1 MNGEKCRT
9 AADKCE
15 GITLCEY
22 LPRHVRVSYQHANP
36 AAGNESFLLRFRG
49 DGESTPCLLVDAG
62 NGVDVDALTEPDDRL
77 VGICLTH
84 AHLDHYA
91 TLAAAHREGVPI
103 LVSPAT
109 GAILGDVLDV
119 AGTEYGVDSSR
130 AVRDAITP
138 VAERRKLTPE
148 VSVQPVPAGHAPG
161 AVGWLVTVTD
171 GEDTHRLL
179 ATGDFTRR
187 RVAGYPGL
195 PADALPPVDA
205 LFLTASTNDRF
216 ETALTE
222 ALGTALEHAGGGKRT
237 LVAASGLT
245 GVHVAYL
252 LSAIVEQY
260 ELRVPVRVVGQAAKL
275 YERLGYD
282 RPGVE
287 SIPRFDD
294 PRTCLEHGAVTVAG
308 PEIPRERSSGRMF
321 GLLRED
327 PNGSVIQLVGSGAE
341 PLTDARCTLHD
352 YEIVN
357 HPTRAALTA
366 VHDAVDPTE
375 TVMVHAHRGANRLFN
390 DLDSVVWG
398 TGDRAEYTL
407 YDGTGWRLPPW
418 MDGDHVAGGS
428 QTFAAAVT
436 DVVESVPVPVVGR
449 QTEPDLA
456 AEGVDTDRLA
466 DLLHHRQGIATDTAS
481 PSVDTASQS
490 VDADDATPRVATDG
504 ASATNDTPEETMSD
518 NEETTDGEP
527 DQPTPD
533 GPIRTTGAASDNQP
547 DPAVKRM
554 LEAQDVSPEEFTA
567 RMKSARAETTPAE
580 LSGDDTESDSVDND
594 EPKTDSDT
602 SDERDGE
609 SDGERDEPETDSDAS
624 DERDSEGDDG
634 RDTEGDDGRDESETD
649 SDASDER
656 DGEEIAPSGDSRPG
670 EADPTSETT
679 QTNGAG
685 SEPVSAETGVTTNGS
700 QAASADGTEPSSSTE
715 TASTVETTATAE
727 TEPPKD
733 DPPTNTTSGTAVR
746 RTAVAEGDHPTASA
760 LALALAP
767 QAVEESEPGAA
778 VAAALREYLVAVL
791 AGDAD
796 AEQPGQLS
804 VGVDAT
810 PAVETALAEAAA
822 TTDRFADTE
831 ALIGAAT
838 AAALGV
844 GSEASGDGG
853 EGSGQD
859 DEHTEP
865 VSLPTARP
873 VPALATYADE
883 LDGVVANDDY
893 GFETEMGV
901 VDAAVAWALV
911 DGDAE

>member
-1 MNGEKCRT
+1 M
-9 AADKCE
+9 
-15 GITLCEY
+15 
-22 LPRHVRVSYQHANP
+22 RVSYQHANP

-275 YERLGYD
+275 YDRLGYD

-357 HPTRAALTA
+357 HPTRATLTA

-375 TVMVHAHRGANRLFN
+375 TVMVHAHRGANRSFN

-418 MDGDHVAGGS
+418 MDGDHVAGES
-428 QTFAAAVT
+428 QTFATAVT
-436 DVVESVPVPVVGR
+436 DAVESVPVPAIGR

-456 AEGVDTDRLA
+456 TEGVDTDRLA
-466 DLLHHRQGIATDTAS
+466 DLLHHRQGTATDTAS
-481 PSVDTASQS
+481 PSVDTASSSTDTASQS
-490 VDADDATPRVATDG
+490 IDADDATPRVATDG

-533 GPIRTTGAASDNQP
+533 GPIRTTGAASDDQP

-567 RMKSARAETTPAE
+567 TMESVRAETTRDEP
-580 LSGDDTESDSVDND
+580 SGDDTESDSVDD
-594 EPKTDSDT
+594 EPEADSDAN
-602 SDERDGE
+602 DQREGE
-609 SDGERDEPETDSDAS
+609 GENDEPETDSDAS
-624 DERDSEGDDG
+624 DERD
-634 RDTEGDDGRDESETD
+634 T
-649 SDASDER
+649 
-656 DGEEIAPSGDSRPG
+656 EEITPSGDSRPE
-670 EADPTSETT
+670 EADATPETA

-685 SEPVSAETGVTTNGS
+685 SEAVSAETGVTTNGS

-715 TASTVETTATAE
+715 TTATVE
-727 TEPPKD
+727 TEPPDD
-733 DPPTNTTSGTAVR
+733 DPPTDTTGGTAAR
-746 RTAVAEGDHPTASA
+746 HTATADEGDHPRASA

-767 QAVEESEPGAA
+767 RAVEETQPEAA

-810 PAVETALAEAAA
+810 PAVETALAEATA

-844 GSEASGDGG
+844 GNDAGG
-853 EGSGQD
+853 NGTEGGGQD
-859 DEHTEP
+859 DEHAAP

-873 VPALATYADE
+873 VPALASYADE
-883 LDGVVANDDY
+883 LDGVLANDDY
-893 GFETEMGV
+893 GFETKTGV
-901 VDAAVAWALV
+901 VDAAVAWALEH
-911 DGDAE
+911 GG

>member
-1 MNGEKCRT
+1 
-9 AADKCE
+9 
-15 GITLCEY
+15 
-22 LPRHVRVSYQHANP
+22 VRVSYQHANP

-103 LVSPAT
+103 LLSPAT

-138 VAERRKLTPE
+138 VAEPRELTAE

-179 ATGDFTRR
+179 TTGDFTRR

-357 HPTRAALTA
+357 HPTRETLTA

-375 TVMVHAHRGANRLFN
+375 TVMVHAHRGANRSFN

-418 MDGDHVAGGS
+418 MDGDHVAGES
-428 QTFAAAVT
+428 QTFATAVT
-436 DVVESVPVPVVGR
+436 DAVESVPVPAIGR

-466 DLLHHRQGIATDTAS
+466 DLLHHRQGTATDTAS
-481 PSVDTASQS
+481 PSVDTASSSTDTASSSTDTASQS

-533 GPIRTTGAASDNQP
+533 GPIRTTGAASDDQP

-567 RMKSARAETTPAE
+567 RMKSARAETTPSE
-580 LSGDDTESDSVDND
+580 PPGDDTESDSVDDEAETDSVDND
-594 EPKTDSDT
+594 EPGTDSVD
-602 SDERDGE
+602 S
-609 SDGERDEPETDSDAS
+609 DEPETDSDAS
-624 DERDSEGDDG
+624 DEH
-634 RDTEGDDGRDESETD
+634 DTESDDERDESETD

-656 DGEEIAPSGDSRPG
+656 DGEEIAPSGDSRPE
-670 EADPTSETT
+670 EADATPETA

-685 SEPVSAETGVTTNGS
+685 SEAVSADAGVTTNGS
-700 QAASADGTEPSSSTE
+700 QAASADGTEPSSS
-715 TASTVETTATAE
+715 AETTATAE
-727 TEPPKD
+727 TAATAGTEPPDD
-733 DPPTNTTSGTAVR
+733 DPPTDTTGGTAAR
-746 RTAVAEGDHPTASA
+746 HTATADEGDHPRASA

-767 QAVEESEPGAA
+767 RAVEETQPEAA

-796 AEQPGQLS
+796 AEQPGRLS

-844 GSEASGDGG
+844 GSEAGG
-853 EGSGQD
+853 NGTEGGGQD
-859 DEHTEP
+859 DEYAAP

-873 VPALATYADE
+873 VPALASYADQ
-883 LDGVVANDDY
+883 LDGVLANDDY
-893 GFETEMGV
+893 GFETETGV
-901 VDAAVAWALV
+901 VDAAVAWALEH
-911 DGDAE
+911 GG